1 MSSKFKTP
9 DLRGNVVALGIFQA
23 SNYLI
28 PLILLPYLTRVLG
41 AEAFGKVIFAQALMA
56 YMLLIIDYGF
66 SWSATREISV
76 ARNNPKELSR
86 IFMSTWMA
94 QWLLFA
100 MVGVALILLLL
111 FVERLRLDAPL
122 YAAAMLSVLGG
133 LLLPLWFFQGL
144 EHFKAVAVFQILI
157 RFLAIVPI
165 FVFVTVPEH
174 AVRVLLAQGCMS
186 VIGGLAALYWIKNHR
201 LVDWHIP
208 EAKDIRSSLNRG
220 ASLFGSR
227 LSISFYTNLIPLV
240 LGWVAGPVALAFFSV
255 ADKLRVAGQSLM
267 GPLSQ
272 ALYPRI
278 SHLVNEDKQAA
289 FALIK
294 TSALVTLILAG
305 SASAILWLLADVLI
319 ILIAGDSFKQAV
331 EILRWLAAL
340 PLIIGFS
347 NLLGV
352 QIMLAKSMSKPFNT
366 ILGVAAGLSVVLV
379 WPLSY
384 LFAGVGAAAT
394 LLIVEFFVTLCMS
407 AYLWKKG
414 YLANH
419 LWRNE

>member
-1 MSSKFKTP
+1 
-9 DLRGNVVALGIFQA
+9 
-23 SNYLI
+23 
-28 PLILLPYLTRVLG
+28 
-41 AEAFGKVIFAQALMA
+41 
-56 YMLLIIDYGF
+56 
-66 SWSATREISV
+66 
-76 ARNNPKELSR
+76 
-86 IFMSTWMA
+86 
-94 QWLLFA
+94 
-100 MVGVALILLLL
+100 
-111 FVERLRLDAPL
+111 
-122 YAAAMLSVLGG
+122 
-133 LLLPLWFFQGL
+133 
-144 EHFKAVAVFQILI
+144 
-157 RFLAIVPI
+157 
-165 FVFVTVPEH
+165 
-174 AVRVLLAQGCMS
+174 
-186 VIGGLAALYWIKNHR
+186 
-201 LVDWHIP
+201 
-208 EAKDIRSSLNRG
+208 
-220 ASLFGSR
+220 
-227 LSISFYTNLIPLV
+227 
-240 LGWVAGPVALAFFSV
+240 VALAFFNV
-255 ADKLRVAGQSLM
+255 ADKLRIAGQSLM

-278 SHLVNEDKQAA
+278 SLLVNTDKQGA

-294 TSALVTLILAG
+294 KSALVTLMLAG

-319 ILIAGDSFKQAV
+319 ILIAGDSFKQAA

-384 LFAGVGAAAT
+384 LFSGVGAAAT
-394 LLIVEFFVTLCMS
+394 LLIVEFFVTLCMA